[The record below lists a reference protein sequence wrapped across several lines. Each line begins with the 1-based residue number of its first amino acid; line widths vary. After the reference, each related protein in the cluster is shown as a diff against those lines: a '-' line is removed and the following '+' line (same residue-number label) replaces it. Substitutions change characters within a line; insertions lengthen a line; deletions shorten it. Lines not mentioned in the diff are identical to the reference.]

1 MIGLLAGICIKGD
14 NNVCPPGSYMIKG
27 EYLLIGAFVFIA
39 IVGLLWLGRRSR
51 RP

>member
-1 MIGLLAGICIKGD
+1 MIAFLAGVCIQGD
-14 NNVCPPGSYMIKG
+14 GNVCPPGSYVIQG
-27 EYLLIGAFVFIA
+27 EYALIGAFVIIA